1 VNTHKVSL
9 EEARL
14 LADAV
19 WTQMCSSI
27 AVHRLSRSERLQR
40 LRLSKSI
47 IDKID
52 EDPHSARLTP
62 KEWRF
67 IYDTL
72 RAQAEMEAAATETED
87 EEQE

>member
-1 VNTHKVSL
+1 MTERSVSL
-9 EEARL
+9 EEARAV
-14 LADAV
+14 ADAV

-27 AVHRLSRSERLQR
+27 AVHRLSRAERMQR

-52 EDPHSARLTP
+52 EDPAGAKLSP

-72 RAQAEMEAAATETED
+72 RAQDEMEAATYDED
-87 EEQE
+87 E